1 MGSKNGLGIKK
12 LNVRDQRANLANKPT
27 SQRANLANFTNHANL
42 AAGPAY
48 SHSSLSPSF
57 SQQPGNGMVP
67 RSMALEFSRFIPS
80 A

>member
-1 MGSKNGLGIKK
+1 MGPKNGLGIKK

-27 SQRANLANFTNHANL
+27 SQPRQRANLANL

-57 SQQPGNGMVP
+57 SQRPGNGMVP
-67 RSMALEFSRFIPS
+67 RSMAVEFSRFIPS